1 MPRQTPEVLVRPAR
15 RTERA
20 AVTRLLI
27 AQLREHRIATPA
39 ARLGAAVGRLLA
51 RPSQGRIL
59 VAATRRRLVG
69 IAALSFARPLEHADR
84 TVWLEELYV
93 APAWREQGIG
103 RRLLRAAC
111 AAAAAA
117 GAVAVDL
124 EVDAGHARAA
134 RLYAREGFRPLRR
147 ARWVRRLARP
157 RRARPTG
164 G

>member
-1 MPRQTPEVLVRPAR
+1 
-15 RTERA
+15 
-20 AVTRLLI
+20 
-27 AQLREHRIATPA
+27 
-39 ARLGAAVGRLLA
+39 
-51 RPSQGRIL
+51 
-59 VAATRRRLVG
+59 VADGRLVG
-69 IAALSFARPLEHADR
+69 LAALSVARPLEHAAR

-124 EVDAGHARAA
+124 EVDGAHTRAA
-134 RLYAREGFRPLRR
+134 RLYAREGFRNLRR
-147 ARWVRRLARP
+147 ARWMRRLEPPR